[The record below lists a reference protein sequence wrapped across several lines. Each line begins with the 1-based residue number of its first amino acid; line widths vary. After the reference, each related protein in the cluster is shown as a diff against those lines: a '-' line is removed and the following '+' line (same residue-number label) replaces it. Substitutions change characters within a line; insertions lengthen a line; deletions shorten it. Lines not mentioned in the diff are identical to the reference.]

1 VSVGKIALFGKALVV
16 ALARG
21 ALAMCAMWVGFLYSF
36 FAGGRKKQNKF
47 PSNLHC
53 PVKKLNPFYFQFIT
67 IVTVCSSVFY
77 TCCQRLDK
85 HNCVY
90 FCLIPR
96 SKITGCILLIPNG
109 MKGTHHT
116 ADFWSIAFVRIFLTK
131 I

>member
-21 ALAMCAMWVGFLYSF
+21 ALVCRGRCAMWVGFLSSF
-36 FAGGRKKQNKF
+36 FAGERKKQNKF

-77 TCCQRLDK
+77 TCCQRATAIPSSRLAGFR
-85 HNCVY
+85 HCHPAQC
-90 FCLIPR
+90 FC
-96 SKITGCILLIPNG
+96 GALLIQV
-109 MKGTHHT
+109 TL
-116 ADFWSIAFVRIFLTK
+116 S
-131 I
+131 